1 MPSWGQTST
10 FDAGVEA
17 SRAAARKKQK
27 AIDDAEAAAIVAGKE
42 GAWEAY
48 LLRKEAQQDDAESRL
63 ALRAQAAADFLT
75 RIGAGGPGGGYFG
88 APKSYFPTKMQIKT

>member
-1 MPSWGQTST
+1 MANMGDMDVLALGQKYL
-10 FDAGVEA
+10 DEKELEEA
-17 SRAAARKKQK
+17 E
-27 AIDDAEAAAIVAGKE
+27 EAAISAGAE

-75 RIGAGGPGGGYFG
+75 RIGAGGPGGGYFA
-88 APKSYFPTKMQIKT
+88 APESYFPTMMQIKT